1 MRWSEPRE
9 LSMLALYDEAR
20 YEETDEAILA
30 KHPFVKMWEE
40 ATPYVFKFNPAYQSL
55 FDMLT

>member
-1 MRWSEPRE
+1 
-9 LSMLALYDEAR
+9 MLALYDEAR